1 MQRALVIQPSAGA
14 TIMKKRI
21 KNSIDIAMSQ
31 YHILHK
37 RFITAQDDEEKT
49 VLNRRLLNLLGVI
62 QFLISVQEINSSMGP
77 FV

>member
-21 KNSIDIAMSQ
+21 KSSIDIAMSQ

-37 RFITAQDDEEKT
+37 RFITAQDGEEKT
-49 VLNRRLLNLLGVI
+49 LLNRRLLNLLGVI

>member
-1 MQRALVIQPSAGA
+1 
-14 TIMKKRI
+14 MKKRI

>member
-1 MQRALVIQPSAGA
+1 
-14 TIMKKRI
+14 MKKRI
-21 KNSIDIAMSQ
+21 KSSIDISMSQ

-62 QFLISVQEINSSMGP
+62 QFLISAQEINSSMGP